1 MTTRKDRIG
10 MTVGLFCA
18 ILAAAVPTAATPYFV
33 GVYDSFGAS
42 LPVLTRLL
50 VDHGAVVWLLPVLVM
65 LAWFARPGSDH
76 RGKAPLLVGMVGLF
90 AVVPVTVYA
99 LYVPILALAA
109 G

>member
-1 MTTRKDRIG
+1 MATRKDR
-10 MTVGLFCA
+10 MLMAAGLFCA

-33 GVYDSFGAS
+33 GVYESFGAG

-50 VDHGAVVWLLPVLVM
+50 VDYGAVVWLLPVLVM
-65 LAWFARPGSDH
+65 LAWFARPNSDR
-76 RGKAPLLVGMVGLF
+76 RGLAPLLVGIIGLF
-90 AVVPVTVYA
+90 VVVPTSVYA